1 VQTFGHSARTLQTD
15 RQDKQWTDTIGRTVL
30 QTVAQKQGSAEIVLA
45 AKRRDI
51 GPYIVLQSS
60 WMSATYREFVCAVS
74 AILLFHVWPET
85 ADGGVFSPVMRVLHC
100 LVGGRLT
107 QTNFGSKYVV
117 DGLSE
122 GDKISQF
129 YRQGLAM
136 HH

>member
-1 VQTFGHSARTLQTD
+1 MQTFGHSARTLQTD
-15 RQDKQWTDTIGRTVL
+15 RQDKQRTDSIGRTVL
-30 QTVAQKQGSAEIVLA
+30 QTQKPGSAEIVLA

-60 WMSATYREFVCAVS
+60 RMSATYREFVCAVS

-100 LVGGRLT
+100 LVGRRLT
-107 QTNFGSKYVV
+107 ETNFGSKYVV